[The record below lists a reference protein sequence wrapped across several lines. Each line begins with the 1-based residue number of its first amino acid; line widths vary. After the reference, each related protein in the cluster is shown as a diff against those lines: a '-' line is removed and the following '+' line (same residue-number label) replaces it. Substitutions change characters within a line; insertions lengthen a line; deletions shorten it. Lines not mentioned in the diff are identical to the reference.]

1 MCYNNKK
8 DRVDMEN
15 IINVV
20 VQNGLGVASFIALIW
35 FMNTSLRDLTKSL
48 NDISATL
55 IQIQLNLSQLNSRVD
70 TLEDKED
77 KK

>member
-1 MCYNNKK
+1 
-8 DRVDMEN
+8 MEN

>member
-1 MCYNNKK
+1 
-8 DRVDMEN
+8 MEN

-70 TLEDKED
+70 TLEDKDD